1 MKALITGINGFVGP
15 YLKSHLEGNNVQ
27 VVGTD
32 IHPGEHVEVVV
43 DIQDKDKVLKL
54 IAHEK
59 PEFIFH
65 LAAQSSVKLSWEQP
79 ELTGKVN
86 VEGTR
91 NLLDAVLA
99 ANIVP
104 KILLVSSADVYGI
117 PTKLPLTEKSP
128 LKPISPYG
136 HSRLEQEQLALSYG
150 LPLIISRSFTH
161 TGPGQKPI
169 FVCSDFAKQVVE
181 VELGKRKEVTTGD
194 LSIKR
199 DIIDVRDMVKAYLLA
214 VQKGKPKDIFNICGG
229 KSYSLQE
236 ILDII
241 LSLSGKDIPV
251 RTEAAKIRKHDTP
264 IILGDNSKFCKAT
277 GWKPTIPLPQTLKE
291 MVEEWRKRLNRGN

>member
-15 YLKSHLEGNNVQ
+15 YLKSHLEGNSFQ

-32 IHPGEHVEVVV
+32 IHPGEHVDVVA

-54 IAHEK
+54 IAREK
-59 PEFIFH
+59 PELIFH

-79 ELTGKVN
+79 ELTRKVN

-99 ANIVP
+99 AGIEP

-117 PTKLPLTEKSP
+117 PAKLPLTEESP

-136 HSRLEQEQLALSYG
+136 HSRLEQEQLALSYN
-150 LPLIISRSFTH
+150 LLIIISRSFTH
-161 TGPGQKPI
+161 TGPGQNPI

-181 VELGKRKEVTTGD
+181 VELGKRKEVTTGE

-214 VQKGKPKDIFNICGG
+214 LQKGKPKDIFNICGG
-229 KSYSLQE
+229 KSYSLKE
-236 ILDII
+236 ILGVII
-241 LSLSGKDIPV
+241 SLSGKSIPV
-251 RTEAAKIRKHDTP
+251 RTEPGKIRKHDTP
-264 IILGDNSKFCKAT
+264 VILGDNSKFSKAA
-277 GWKPTIPLPQTLKE
+277 GWKPTIPLSQTLNE
-291 MVEEWRKRLNRGN
+291 MVEDWRRVLGK